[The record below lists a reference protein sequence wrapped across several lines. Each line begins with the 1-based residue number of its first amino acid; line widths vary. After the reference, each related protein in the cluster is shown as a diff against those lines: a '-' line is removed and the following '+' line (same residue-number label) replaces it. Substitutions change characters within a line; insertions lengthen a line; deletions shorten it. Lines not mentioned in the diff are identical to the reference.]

1 MVTSELGSAGGN
13 KGNMRPRRVRLERA
27 RHPPSD
33 RAPPPDIVQ
42 RRTHHCP
49 GRSSWIPLRRQ
60 RRASPTMTLARPA
73 VTSASSDARR
83 RAAPVVAAPGPIA
96 VAQREGKPQPPACAG
111 LARGQKE
118 KKKKKRRPAA
128 GPRTPQATPSHQPAA
143 AHLGRC
149 GGGGKRGDHVRTGEH
164 GRKTKERKKKELRH
178 GSPRGFAGHPSL
190 SHPRAMAHRSQ
201 CEGGGRSRQV
211 WRVRA
216 VKKKQITNRDPL
228 PGHADHTSPLN
239 TVCSPTPP

>member
-1 MVTSELGSAGGN
+1 MPLRPAPSHRPVPSHRGRPRWGGRTRVVTSELGSAGGN
-13 KGNMRPRRVRLERA
+13 KGNMRPRRVHLERA

-164 GRKTKERKKKELRH
+164 GRKQRKEKKRTAPRLAAGLRRPPITVAPPCH
-178 GSPRGFAGHPSL
+178 GAPQSL
-190 SHPRAMAHRSQ
+190 
-201 CEGGGRSRQV
+201 
-211 WRVRA
+211 
-216 VKKKQITNRDPL
+216 
-228 PGHADHTSPLN
+228 
-239 TVCSPTPP
+239 

>member
-1 MVTSELGSAGGN
+1 
-13 KGNMRPRRVRLERA
+13 MRPRRVHLERA

-118 KKKKKRRPAA
+118 KKKKKATARRGSPY
-128 GPRTPQATPSHQPAA
+128 TTSHTVSSACRGA
-143 AHLGRC
+143 SGSMW
-149 GGGGKRGDHVRTGEH
+149 GGGEERRSRQDWRAREE
-164 GRKTKERKKKELRH
+164 TKERKKKELRH
-178 GSPRGFAGHPSL
+178 GSPRGYAGHPSL
-190 SHPRAMAHRSQ
+190 SHPRAMAHRSH

-216 VKKKQITNRDPL
+216 VKKKTNNEPRPAAR
-228 PGHADHTSPLN
+228 PCRPHI
-239 TVCSPTPP
+239 TPPHRVQSHATVAYG